1 MTRKTAE
8 DSTDNLKPGLLVA
21 SPQMED
27 PFFASTVVLL
37 CRHEE
42 DGAMGVVINRSTEL
56 EMDHVV
62 ADLGIELSPEASQFV
77 MWGGPVEPTRGTIVF
92 RSGRFTTDDSLHV
105 HGDVHVSGS
114 QEVLRQLVADPE
126 LGDDWFLS
134 LGYAGWG
141 PGQLDREIHEGSW
154 IVLSVDPRTVFEA
167 PIDDRYDLCIASLGI
182 DASMIFMTPIN
193 E

>member
-1 MTRKTAE
+1 MGQKTA
-8 DSTDNLKPGLLVA
+8 DDTTDNLKPGLLVA

-42 DGAMGVVINRSTEL
+42 DGAMGVVINRSTDL
-56 EMDHVV
+56 EMDQVV
-62 ADLGIELSPEASQFV
+62 ADLGIELPPETNHSV

-92 RSGRFTTDDSLHV
+92 RAGRFTSDDSLHV

-114 QEVLRQLVADPE
+114 QEVLRQLASDPA

-154 IVLSVDPRTVFEA
+154 IVLSVDPSTVFEA

-182 DASMIFMTPIN
+182 DASMIFMNPIN